1 MVING
6 HQWEILVKG
15 IHLVVILPN
24 QWKKDAEEKGLG
36 EQRNTSIT
44 EPL

>member
-1 MVING
+1 MGING
-6 HQWEILVKG
+6 QQWEILLKG

-24 QWKKDAEEKGLG
+24 QWKKDAEEKGLA